1 MKNINKIML
10 VTVMA
15 AGFAVANRASAE
27 DSFMSPRLLENQPRM
42 IAGTNNDPDLA
53 HSQFAQTAPP
63 KTVEQ
68 RPSVAVAGSSKND
81 PDLVHQY
88 AAATGT
94 PKQKD
99 LQPMQFEIAPLK

>member
-1 MKNINKIML
+1 ML
-10 VTVMA
+10 VTAV
-15 AGFAVANRASAE
+15 AGSFALANRASAD
-27 DSFMSPRLLENQPRM
+27 DSFMSPRLRENQPRM
-42 IAGTNNDPDLA
+42 VSGTNNDPDLA
-53 HSQFAQTAPP
+53 HPQFAQTAPP

-68 RPSVAVAGSSKND
+68 RPTVAVAGSSKND